1 MGANLRGPAA
11 RASPGASPPLRHRDG
26 VAVLGRWKAANTANL
41 IMLAVLLA
49 RIDRDRRSLW
59 RGTIDNAN
67 LSVGG
72 LPVFDDFFWGERNA
86 DWEGRKADSIGIG
99 PVHLGWTIVDGG
111 EKVRVPTNS
120 RRLLRAMRTAP
131 QDEVGTWNIVKVSA
145 HARVVPLSAG
155 AAGAGCPGREHS
167 ACRPS

>member
-72 LPVFDDFFWGERNA
+72 LPVFDDFFWGESRKCGLGGQKSRFHRHRTRPPRV
-86 DWEGRKADSIGIG
+86 DDCGR
-99 PVHLGWTIVDGG
+99 
-111 EKVRVPTNS
+111 
-120 RRLLRAMRTAP
+120 
-131 QDEVGTWNIVKVSA
+131 
-145 HARVVPLSAG
+145 
-155 AAGAGCPGREHS
+155 GREGARSHQFTETTPRH
-167 ACRPS
+167 A